1 MQDYLPVKQKYR
13 RQRPMIG
20 LLPSFLAR
28 VSFLC
33 DYVLFIAKEL
43 DFFVAFC
50 YNGNNQK
57 FKQKAEGGIMYNPQ
71 IETFLTVAES
81 GSFSKA
87 AERLFISPT
96 AVMKQINAL
105 ESRLG
110 LSLLNRTNH
119 GLTLTA
125 AGESFFQ
132 DAKYIMDYSV
142 RAIEKAQEIESKE
155 KQRFIRVG
163 SSIMTPAKFLLDVWD
178 EIQSALPNLK
188 IELIPFDNTPVNSV
202 EILRNLGQHID
213 IVAGLYDD
221 AFLKERQ
228 CAAAHLYNKKL
239 MFAVPITHPLNGK
252 NEISISDLR
261 GRTVMLIRK
270 EWNQYIDELRTELLA
285 NGVRIEDFT
294 MFNISAF
301 NRAAKENIPIITVEG
316 WEDVHPL
323 LKIVPAHW
331 RYEVPFGIFYSPTP
345 SGPVKAF
352 IEVLQK
358 ITKR

>member
-1 MQDYLPVKQKYR
+1 
-13 RQRPMIG
+13 
-20 LLPSFLAR
+20 
-28 VSFLC
+28 
-33 DYVLFIAKEL
+33 
-43 DFFVAFC
+43 
-50 YNGNNQK
+50 
-57 FKQKAEGGIMYNPQ
+57 MYNPQ
-71 IETFLTVAES
+71 IETFLIVAES

-105 ESRLG
+105 ESRLEV
-110 LSLLNRTNH
+110 SLLNRTNH

-125 AGESFFQ
+125 AGESFLQ
-132 DAKYIMDYSV
+132 DTKYIMEYSA
-142 RAIEKAQEIESKE
+142 RAIEKAKEIESKE
-155 KQRFIRVG
+155 KQQSIRIG
-163 SSIMTPAKFLLDVWD
+163 TSIMTPAKFLLDVWD
-178 EIQSALPNLK
+178 EMQSALPNLK

-221 AFLKERQ
+221 AFLKDRK

-239 MFAVPITHPLNGK
+239 MFAVPVTHTLNGK
-252 NEISISDLR
+252 NEIGISDLR

-270 EWNQYIDELRTELLA
+270 EWNQYIDELRAELIE
-285 NGVRIEDFT
+285 NNVTVEDFS

-323 LKIVPAHW
+323 LKIIPADW
-331 RYEVPFGIFYSPTP
+331 RYEVPFGILYSPTP
-345 SGPVKAF
+345 SRQVKMF
-352 IEVLQK
+352 IEVLQR
-358 ITKR
+358 IIKR